1 MDLFLKCP
9 SGNIKSHAVL
19 RPLFLPKL
27 FVLFADTKHF
37 SLFLLSL
44 TNDSL
49 FVLQGRWWKKS
60 VLATSSVVII
70 LFLLSPIPDC
80 EAVHWLFLVTEALPP
95 WLSPAQHLSVSVVP
109 SNVYSVVSI
118 FIQRGCYC
126 CRKVEAGRASPS
138 LRSSLLTAN
147 DSESSIRGSSS
158 LWCAK
163 TVPLSSWPA
172 CLSAGFCHLGDS
184 SDCRDSFNILRVRAS
199 HQTQISSLCLK
210 VRDVEKS
217 LDVVVPF
224 QILKVPFSLLA
235 YGEIKKK

>member
-1 MDLFLKCP
+1 MVKKVCP
-9 SGNIKSHAVL
+9 CNQLCSNYLISVISNSWLWSCSLAFSGH
-19 RPLFLPKL
+19 R
-27 FVLFADTKHF
+27 
-37 SLFLLSL
+37 SL
-44 TNDSL
+44 TSL
-49 FVLQGRWWKKS
+49 
-60 VLATSSVVII
+60 T
-70 LFLLSPIPDC
+70 
-80 EAVHWLFLVTEALPP
+80 
-95 WLSPAQHLSVSVVP
+95 LSPAQHLSVSVVP

-163 TVPLSSWPA
+163 TIPLSSWPA

-184 SDCRDSFNILRVRAS
+184 SDCRDSFNILRVRVS

-224 QILKVPFSLLA
+224 QILKVPFHCWLMGRLKK
-235 YGEIKKK
+235 IKRAE